1 MVTLQPL
8 DKYIKQGVTYE
19 TPKRVAYVIRV
30 LGTNSSGL
38 GKLVIQGAEL
48 GEIDSD
54 VAPLRK
60 TDSNLLGPLDLG
72 EYIYV
77 IPPETEF
84 YWDGDSGSL
93 ARIIG
98 EIQFYDVGEGV
109 PGDLLTRFK
118 EQANKK
124 IKAYVSTASLA
135 TDEVWKAG
143 EEIEVFSITPSTI
156 ERIRFDD
163 YIGIKIEGGS
173 YSEGDFAVVFYID
186 DKPLEWN
193 SAENLGL
200 GIDVVNMPL
209 PPTSSTNM
217 VPFTLKEFPIEL
229 TGDHS
234 LSIRV
239 KNISG
244 ADKSPTSGSAWT
256 VTVKLIGKYERT

>member
-1 MVTLQPL
+1 
-8 DKYIKQGVTYE
+8 
-19 TPKRVAYVIRV
+19 
-30 LGTNSSGL
+30 
-38 GKLVIQGAEL
+38 
-48 GEIDSD
+48 
-54 VAPLRK
+54 
-60 TDSNLLGPLDLG
+60 
-72 EYIYV
+72 
-77 IPPETEF
+77 
-84 YWDGDSGSL
+84 
-93 ARIIG
+93 
-98 EIQFYDVGEGV
+98 
-109 PGDLLTRFK
+109 LTRFK